1 MNVVPLLILMVLSLP
16 AFARQGA
23 PVNEKDLKRQRQ
35 RAQAVSMVEQVAS
48 EAPLWDDKKSAV
60 EALAGAAD
68 LLWDQSPGPAA
79 KWLTKAWDLIDQ
91 VSESQPNEWTK
102 QFVNPSQRSE
112 LRGTVLR
119 VAHAHDAKLADR
131 FINQLEKKEPEE
143 KKDRGAF
150 DDRTA
155 RSEQFLKL
163 AQQAVD
169 TNPELA
175 FSLAQRSL
183 VDGLSFTLQNVL
195 TRLRKKSVELSNRLF
210 DLAMARLGS
219 SAPEPSEAEVLAAYL
234 FRPGTIFS
242 TNPAGVVIVSVNPVQ
257 KNEPPVVE
265 TEPRRARDFLVLV
278 YQTFFTQPP
287 SLETPEGLQRAQ
299 RVLMFGN
306 RIIGRYN
313 TLAPEFAVPAKAF
326 LTQLQT
332 QAFPAGRVDP
342 FSSNGQSSTP
352 DGTTTR
358 TRTDREVYE
367 ERIAGLEERADKAVD
382 PRAKRLAY
390 IEAALACDASD
401 YERAKRIVEKIP
413 DESFRDDAIAYV
425 IYRAALSQAK
435 DSEKALAL
443 VSHLN
448 HIPRRSVVKI
458 AIAQNLLANK
468 NDEKTEEELKVNQ
481 QIVFDLL
488 GSVERD
494 LRKEVPSANAARVLL
509 GRAALLT
516 QLDSVQALIAL
527 EQAMQTINKVER
539 FDLND
544 MSAPKLGLNGS
555 PRSEA
560 LLDLPRIGFSFRS
573 SVEPIITDEFVN
585 IVNLADSLT
594 AKEVRGVARLE
605 IAKLYLQKNK

>member
-1 MNVVPLLILMVLSLP
+1 
-16 AFARQGA
+16 
-23 PVNEKDLKRQRQ
+23 
-35 RAQAVSMVEQVAS
+35 MVEQVAS

-68 LLWDQSPGPAA
+68 LLWDQSQGPAA

-102 QFVNPSQRSE
+102 QFFNPSQRSD

-119 VAHAHDAKLADR
+119 VAHVHDAKLADR

-299 RVLMFGN
+299 KVLM
-306 RIIGRYN
+306 IG
-313 TLAPEFAVPAKAF
+313 
-326 LTQLQT
+326 
-332 QAFPAGRVDP
+332 
-342 FSSNGQSSTP
+342 
-352 DGTTTR
+352 
-358 TRTDREVYE
+358 
-367 ERIAGLEERADKAVD
+367 
-382 PRAKRLAY
+382 
-390 IEAALACDASD
+390 
-401 YERAKRIVEKIP
+401 
-413 DESFRDDAIAYV
+413 
-425 IYRAALSQAK
+425 
-435 DSEKALAL
+435 
-443 VSHLN
+443 
-448 HIPRRSVVKI
+448 
-458 AIAQNLLANK
+458 
-468 NDEKTEEELKVNQ
+468 
-481 QIVFDLL
+481 
-488 GSVERD
+488 
-494 LRKEVPSANAARVLL
+494 
-509 GRAALLT
+509 
-516 QLDSVQALIAL
+516 
-527 EQAMQTINKVER
+527 
-539 FDLND
+539 ND
-544 MSAPKLGLNGS
+544 MSAPKLGLNGL
-555 PRSEA
+555 PISEA
-560 LLDLPRIGFSFRS
+560 LLDLPRIGFSFRI